1 MKVNPNVLGGGYA
14 ALVIF
19 LWALVAIDYQ
29 ERSRRIVVC
38 LGNKKL
44 ELNKIILRVAFLV
57 LGFMAAFRG
66 MDITNDTSA
75 YYRTYQ
81 EIAYNGFA
89 GETRMEIGYVAF
101 NVFLSHLF
109 QDNLV
114 GFHVLLFITSAFSY
128 LALEQWIERHADS
141 YGVCIIAF
149 YFHFQIKALCRLFV
163 SLWH

>member
-57 LGFMAAFRG
+57 LGFMQPFAEWILRMIHLRIIG
-66 MDITNDTSA
+66 HIRRLHITGLQVKLEWKSDT
-75 YYRTYQ
+75 
-81 EIAYNGFA
+81 
-89 GETRMEIGYVAF
+89 
-101 NVFLSHLF
+101 
-109 QDNLV
+109 
-114 GFHVLLFITSAFSY
+114 
-128 LALEQWIERHADS
+128 
-141 YGVCIIAF
+141 
-149 YFHFQIKALCRLFV
+149 
-163 SLWH
+163 

>member
-1 MKVNPNVLGGGYA
+1 M
-14 ALVIF
+14 
-19 LWALVAIDYQ
+19 AIDYQ

-89 GETRMEIGYVAF
+89 GETRMET
-101 NVFLSHLF
+101 
-109 QDNLV
+109 D
-114 GFHVLLFITSAFSY
+114 T
-128 LALEQWIERHADS
+128 
-141 YGVCIIAF
+141 
-149 YFHFQIKALCRLFV
+149 
-163 SLWH
+163 